1 LSGNTTTIAKRYAR
15 AFFDIAAEE
24 NRYEGYYD
32 ELVKFSSVIDQS
44 GDFKEFLANP
54 MFSNEDK
61 KAVVRTI
68 LAMVSLSGT
77 SANFLNLL
85 ADKQRIDILGDIVE
99 CYRELMDNA
108 LRKIRVQVRT
118 AFPLSEELSRGLL
131 TNLETLT
138 NKKVDMTIEEDRS
151 LLGGIVVQVGDTLYD
166 GSIRSQLNNIRNL
179 LGEEK

>member
-32 ELVKFSSVIDQS
+32 ELIKFSSVIDQS
-44 GDFKEFLANP
+44 SDFKEFLANP
-54 MFSNEDK
+54 MFNNEDK
-61 KAVVRTI
+61 KAVVKTI
-68 LAMVSLSGT
+68 LERVSLSGT

-85 ADKQRIDILGDIVE
+85 ADKQRIGILDEIVQ

-108 LRKIRVQVRT
+108 LKKVRVRVRT
-118 AFPLSEELSRGLL
+118 AFPLSGELSNGLL
-131 TNLETLT
+131 TNLEALT
-138 NKKVDMTIEEDRS
+138 NKKVDMTIEEDNS

-179 LGEEK
+179 LGEEV